1 MRQFPPLAARMDKVK
16 QGIEQ
21 LTLLLRRTA
30 IAFSSRFWKH
40 AIHMQPFF
48 VGQVD

>member
-21 LTLLLRRTA
+21 LTLLLRAYLKSRIRVA
-30 IAFSSRFWKH
+30 QWQRDGLIA
-40 AIHMQPFF
+40 AP
-48 VGQVD
+48 